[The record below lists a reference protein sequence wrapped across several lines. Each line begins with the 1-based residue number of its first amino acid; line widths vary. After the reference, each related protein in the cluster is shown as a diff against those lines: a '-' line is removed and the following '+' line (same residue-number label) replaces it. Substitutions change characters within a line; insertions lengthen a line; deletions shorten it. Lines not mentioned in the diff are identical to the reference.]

1 MKQEFDQQIDSLLRR
16 NARLAAGSL
25 RVGAARAPVETS
37 HLDAD
42 ELSAFAENALPAASR
57 FAAASHL
64 ADCDDCRSIV
74 TQLSSAVGAA
84 GEIEKREAVAAAA
97 AVPSSEAVKTPW
109 WKSLFGAAFA
119 PGLMRYAAPALILGL
134 VGVVSFIALRS
145 REGRAPETVYQPDV
159 AVNTGVMAPAP
170 SSATAET
177 AGTTLPHNAN
187 SAPSPVEAAKDG
199 APAPAKAGEAP
210 GARSAEL
217 KATETD
223 TARADS
229 VETVTLA
236 KGAGSGAA
244 SGSGADIKEKKDAP
258 ADIASAPAPPPA
270 KAAPVEVT
278 ESQKGSRE
286 DVAARNRAPE
296 ENEVAGIE
304 RGQQAEQNRA
314 ANQMRRQEPQAPDG
328 STRGENRAANN
339 RGFGDLRQ
347 QAPPKSE
354 RPATAAKRGRSND
367 KPRDAADEDDV
378 VRVETRSVAGHRF
391 RRDGNAWVDV
401 NYKSSMSMTGV
412 RRGTDQYR
420 ALVAD
425 IPELG
430 RIAEQLGG
438 AVIVVV
444 KGRAYHVR

>member
-16 NARLAAGSL
+16 NARLAAGPL
-25 RVGAARAPVETS
+25 RVGAARAPLESS

-64 ADCDDCRSIV
+64 ADCDDCRSLV

-84 GEIEKREAVAAAA
+84 GEIEKRDAGAA
-97 AVPSSEAVKTPW
+97 AVPPSEAVKTPW

-119 PGLMRYAAPALILGL
+119 PGLVRYAAPALILGL
-134 VGVVSFIALRS
+134 VGVASFIALRS

-170 SSATAET
+170 SSATTET

-187 SAPSPVEAAKDG
+187 SAPSPVEAAKDA
-199 APAPAKAGEAP
+199 APAMAKVGEAP
-210 GARSAEL
+210 GARSAEV

-223 TARADS
+223 TARADR

-244 SGSGADIKEKKDAP
+244 SGSGADNKEKKDAP

-286 DVAARNRAPE
+286 DMARNRAPE

-314 ANQMRRQEPQAPDG
+314 ANQMRRQAPQAPDG

-339 RGFGDLRQ
+339 RGFGDLR

-412 RRGTDQYR
+412 RRGTEAYR

-444 KGRAYHVR
+444 KGRAYSVR

>member
-1 MKQEFDQQIDSLLRR
+1 MKQDFDQEIDALLRR
-16 NARLAAGSL
+16 KARLAAGPL
-25 RVGAARAPVETS
+25 RVGAARSTSASS

-84 GEIEKREAVAAAA
+84 SETEKREAAGAAA
-97 AVPSSEAVKTPW
+97 AVPPIEAVKTPW

-119 PGLMRYAAPALILGL
+119 PGLLRYAAPALVLGL

-170 SSATAET
+170 SSANTET
-177 AGTTLPHNAN
+177 AGTTSPAAAN
-187 SAPSPVEAAKDG
+187 STTTQVEAAKDG
-199 APAPAKAGEAP
+199 ASTTAKVGEAP

-223 TARADS
+223 TAKADR

-244 SGSGADIKEKKDAP
+244 SGSGADNKEKKDAP
-258 ADIASAPAPPPA
+258 ADIAPAPVPPPA

-278 ESQKGSRE
+278 ESQKVARE

-314 ANQMRRQEPQAPDG
+314 ANQMRRQEPQMPDG

-339 RGFGDLRQ
+339 RGFGELR

-367 KPRDAADEDDV
+367 KQRDGADEDDV

-412 RRGTDQYR
+412 RRGTEGYR

-444 KGRAYHVR
+444 KGRAYSVR